1 MRYGYARVSS
11 VSQSLAEQSARL
23 TAAGCARVLSEKQSG
38 KSAHDRAEL
47 QTLLAFVRTGDELVV
62 TKIDRLA
69 RSLGDLLS
77 IVEKLREA
85 GAGLVALDQGIDT
98 ATAAGMAFLQMLGV
112 FAEFERT
119 LILER
124 QRAGIAAA
132 RAAGRSLGGR
142 PAVIPRDRIIA
153 LLAEMTPAKEIARR
167 LRISKASVYRIM
179 NEGAKQ

>member
-1 MRYGYARVSS
+1 MPFHARYNENVMDLVQIEPVRRVPAPKPEWLKARAPVG
-11 VSQSLAEQSARL
+11 ENY
-23 TAAGCARVLSEKQSG
+23 
-38 KSAHDRAEL
+38 HDL
-47 QTLLAFVRTGDELVV
+47 
-62 TKIDRLA
+62 KRLA

-85 GAGLVALDQGIDT
+85 GASLVALDQGIDT

-142 PAVIPRDRIIA
+142 PVVIPRSEVVA
-153 LLAEMTPAKEIARR
+153 LLAGSVSAKEISRR
-167 LRISKASVYRIM
+167 LKISKASVYRIM
-179 NEGAKQ
+179 NEGAN